1 MEQGPYGPASARGA
15 GRRMGPRPGEQQLNP
30 VLWQGSPDVVGPG
43 HDDRRARVGPYSTAV
58 VGNVLVRQD
67 GRKGR
72 EDLRHEAE
80 TGASN
85 LIYNRGPNAP
95 GVEYGEGVEPNYR
108 FDRALNRQVAGARTH
123 ELHRVRGREC
133 CGREQLSAWGSGARW
148 RAAPGCSHTSPA
160 CASRSPYALAAFLT
174 AGDGRRVTHLRARL
188 AGRRAGGGG
197 WDARRRP
204 TRGTVRRRLC

>member
-1 MEQGPYGPASARGA
+1 MEPAGPYGPASARGA

-123 ELHRVRGREC
+123 ELHRVRGGAHMRASTAVGASYSRQRATC
-133 CGREQLSAWGSGARW
+133 ALSVHTRGRI
-148 RAAPGCSHTSPA
+148 SP
-160 CASRSPYALAAFLT
+160 PAL
-174 AGDGRRVTHLRARL
+174 RTHSSLLRAHPT
-188 AGRRAGGGG
+188 AQSSHPNSSH
-197 WDARRRP
+197 RP
-204 TRGTVRRRLC
+204 S